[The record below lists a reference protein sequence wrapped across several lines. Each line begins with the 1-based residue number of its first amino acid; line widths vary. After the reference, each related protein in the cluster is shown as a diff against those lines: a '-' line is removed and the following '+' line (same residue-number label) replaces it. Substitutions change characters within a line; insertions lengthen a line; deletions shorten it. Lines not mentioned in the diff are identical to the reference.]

1 MTPAMKFNRLA
12 TFVGVAAMSVGCK
25 PPPDAPERFEELC
38 DYIFGHTDD
47 EEQDAVIAG
56 LENLNVWMEK
66 SGNLESTAEGYT
78 ISKLSQE
85 SVGDLKFDTNRT
97 PDVSSLIGAAV
108 AVRHDLSMK
117 KVAQTTVV
125 DNWEE
130 VAEGNYDE
138 YNRNFGNQNPSCFPG
153 RNCESL
159 TATSFSKSKWAGLVE
174 VDSKNKIDFNWFYS
188 EEMDEWFMVQRSW
201 LTEPATV
208 DPDRFNI
215 EVRAQ
220 YFLAVTS
227 KVNGKTV
234 RTMATWMDA
243 EYGAIPVS
251 DDGAK
256 KLIVDSM
263 QKQGEQVDE
272 WNE

>member
-159 TATSFSKSKWAGLVE
+159 TATSFSKSKWAGLVVLLRRNGRVVHGPAQLAHRARHRRPRPLQHRGPSAVLPRRHLE
-174 VDSKNKIDFNWFYS
+174 GQRQDS
-188 EEMDEWFMVQRSW
+188 
-201 LTEPATV
+201 T
-208 DPDRFNI
+208 
-215 EVRAQ
+215 
-220 YFLAVTS
+220 
-227 KVNGKTV
+227 
-234 RTMATWMDA
+234 
-243 EYGAIPVS
+243 
-251 DDGAK
+251 DDGH
-256 KLIVDSM
+256 LDGRRVRRNSC
-263 QKQGEQVDE
+263 ER
-272 WNE
+272 